1 MATMIRIGIL
11 SVAAAVY
18 MGWAF
23 RGIEY
28 EALEAA
34 PALLGL
40 FLAFLIPTLVAT
52 PVYKKLGE
60 RSDAQVTRFTLGCW
74 MACAAAV
81 VLVWLVAFGRD
92 AAAAGYFRDNLIVG
106 IIGLVVL
113 VVVLNFALQPILQY
127 FAPKRR

>member
-40 FLAFLIPTLVAT
+40 LLAFLIPTLIAM
-52 PVYKKLGE
+52 PVYKRLGE
-60 RSDAQVTRFTLGCW
+60 RSDAQMARFALGFW
-74 MACAAAV
+74 MASGAIV
-81 VLVWLVAFGRD
+81 VLIWLVAFGRD
-92 AAAAGYFRDNLIVG
+92 AAAAGYFRDNLVVGIVG
-106 IIGLVVL
+106 LIVL
-113 VVVLNFALQPILQY
+113 VAILNFALTPVLQY
-127 FAPKRR
+127 FAPRRR